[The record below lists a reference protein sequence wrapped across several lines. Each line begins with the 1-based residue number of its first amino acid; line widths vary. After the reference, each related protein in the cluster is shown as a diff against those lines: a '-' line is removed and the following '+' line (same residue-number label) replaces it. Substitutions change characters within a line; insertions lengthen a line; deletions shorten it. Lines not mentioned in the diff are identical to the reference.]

1 MPVFL
6 PKSRFRH
13 AFLIIVKELCRQ
25 DTQFGL
31 VELVDTVI
39 NKVDK
44 IYSDRSRFS
53 TATMELHEFL
63 QR

>member
-1 MPVFL
+1 MPIFV
-6 PKSRFRH
+6 PNSRFRH
-13 AFLIIVKELCRQ
+13 AFLIVVRELCRQ
-25 DTQFGL
+25 ETQYGL
-31 VELVDTVI
+31 VELVDTVV
-39 NKVDK
+39 NKVDR